1 MLAPSAAT
9 QIEMSTMK
17 MIRYCHRRLEVP
29 MNDRVDSEKFR
40 PSRTKE
46 TQLNKITQ
54 VIKRLKAALFLMTS
68 GTRMRDVTR
77 FLAPASGCVGMKA
90 SKRGCEGGSK

>member
-1 MLAPSAAT
+1 MT
-9 QIEMSTMK
+9 QIAISTVK
-17 MIRYCHRRLEVP
+17 MIKQTRSEVS
-29 MNDRVDSEKFR
+29 MNDRVDSETFR

-54 VIKRLKAALFLMTS
+54 VMKRLKAALCLMAS
-68 GTRMRDVTR
+68 STRMGNVTR

-90 SKRGCEGGSK
+90 LKRICRKSDASG